1 MRDIY
6 MLIGERIRA
15 AREARGW
22 TQAQLGD
29 AVNASEAA
37 ISRYETGKQKPDL
50 VILKRI
56 GEVLGKPLEYF
67 IKEDYRPPPPTD
79 ALGLIREQLGEIL
92 QVEYVPIL
100 GHVPAGRPINVE
112 ENAEGWLPVPKGV
125 GAKPDFAL
133 RVKGYSMKDVGILDG
148 DYVFVK
154 RDIAARP
161 GDIVVARL
169 NEDEV
174 TVKML
179 DIDENQMGWL
189 RSCNAEMADIPVH
202 EEIEII
208 GVVVGV
214 HREIV
219 RRGER

>member
-1 MRDIY
+1 MDIY
-6 MLIGERIRA
+6 SLIGTRIRQAREQRGMSQADLA
-15 AREARGW
+15 ARIHVAPQTIGRYEEGERRPD
-22 TQAQLGD
+22 LK
-29 AVNASEAA
+29 VLVE
-37 ISRYETGKQKPDL
+37 ISR
-50 VILKRI
+50 
-56 GEVLGKPLEYF
+56 VLGKPLAFFLDEHY
-67 IKEDYRPPPPTD
+67 KAPPPTD
-79 ALGLIREQLGEIL
+79 VLGLVREQLGDIL
-92 QVEYVPIL
+92 EVDYVPIL

-174 TVKML
+174 TVKVL